1 MSDTFGGGAP
11 DQGTE
16 SIIPQEPTGSEQ
28 QSGDNPAWNEVLEVL
43 PSEFHHLVKPHFAK
57 WDQGVQKRFEQV
69 HSQYDPYKP
78 FVENKVSPDELNAAL
93 QMMQLMANEPRRVY
107 DKLTE
112 YYGDEWGL
120 NSGQG
125 QPTDVNDDGFGDYED
140 AIEQPQGFDE
150 NNPYFQQIKRQQDVI
165 AEYLAKE
172 IESKELAKINQE
184 IDQQFSAVSQ
194 KYGDLSQEDVNII
207 VSIATTQNVSVTEA
221 ADALF
226 NRLGQVQQRPNPSAG
241 LPPIVPTGGGVPNA
255 PIDPAALSNKDTKHL
270 VESILRK
277 AYQSNNQ

>member
-1 MSDTFGGGAP
+1 MSDTFGGGIPEQGAP
-11 DQGTE
+11 NTA
-16 SIIPQEPTGSEQ
+16 PQESTGSQEQ
-28 QSGDNPAWNEVLEVL
+28 GGDNPAWNEVLEVL
-43 PSEFHHLVKPHFAK
+43 PSEFHHMVKPHFAK
-57 WDQGVQKRFEQV
+57 WDQGVQKKFEQV

-78 FVENKVSPDELNAAL
+78 FIENKVSPDELNAAL

-125 QPTDVNDDGFGDYED
+125 QPNDVDGFEDYED
-140 AIEQPQGFDE
+140 AVGEEPQGFDE
-150 NNPYFQQIKRQQDVI
+150 NNPYFQQLKRQQDVI

-172 IESKELAKINQE
+172 VESKEFAKINQE
-184 IDQQFSAVSQ
+184 IDQQFNAVSQ
-194 KYGDLSQEDVNII
+194 KYGDLTQEDVNII
-207 VSIATTQNVSVTEA
+207 VSIATTQNVSVTDA
-221 ADALF
+221 AEVLF
-226 NRLGQVQQRPNPSAG
+226 NRLGQVQPKNSSAG

-255 PIDPAALSNKDTKHL
+255 PINPAELSNKDTKHL

-277 AYQSNNQ
+277 AYQSNQ